1 MATIRNISVKIL
13 KDTVDHKGMPLEVE
27 LEYAGVKHVIPAD
40 QIETVLGLYLYYERI
55 DMTPQEL
62 IDKVRELDK
71 VEEKVEKKEETKKE
85 ETKKEETSETKKT
98 ETPTSTT
105 ETHVEET
112 RTTEEESKPKVTSVG
127 KTILAL
133 VTAGVVLVTGHIIGS
148 NIVQSL
154 RRNNQNNGEDN
165 LDCGNTP
172 AIEQQITEVPIETT
186 FTTPAP
192 DNIIAPP
199 LSIDGS
205 ENLPYINGSTTDW
218 ISMSDAEYL
227 EALNSQTIAC
237 QMNMPE
243 ISLFLEGEPLEG
255 TKQLTDIQKTF
266 KPRSVEYCIVEYFN
280 QFRNEVVNAAYDT
293 QNVETTRTVLEHHAT
308 EIYLFCTGRMSI
320 ALNTDYGVHEY
331 YWNDLS
337 EEAKN
342 AVLDVLF
349 SFAIALPHDY
359 AIYNDNGTIIY
370 PVTLAEFYEAQ
381 LANLILVNP
390 TNRR

>member
-154 RRNNQNNGEDN
+154 RRNNQNNG
-165 LDCGNTP
+165 
-172 AIEQQITEVPIETT
+172 
-186 FTTPAP
+186 
-192 DNIIAPP
+192 
-199 LSIDGS
+199 
-205 ENLPYINGSTTDW
+205 
-218 ISMSDAEYL
+218 
-227 EALNSQTIAC
+227 
-237 QMNMPE
+237 
-243 ISLFLEGEPLEG
+243 
-255 TKQLTDIQKTF
+255 
-266 KPRSVEYCIVEYFN
+266 
-280 QFRNEVVNAAYDT
+280 
-293 QNVETTRTVLEHHAT
+293 
-308 EIYLFCTGRMSI
+308 
-320 ALNTDYGVHEY
+320 
-331 YWNDLS
+331 
-337 EEAKN
+337 
-342 AVLDVLF
+342 
-349 SFAIALPHDY
+349 
-359 AIYNDNGTIIY
+359 
-370 PVTLAEFYEAQ
+370 
-381 LANLILVNP
+381 
-390 TNRR
+390 

>member
-85 ETKKEETSETKKT
+85 ETKKEDTSETKKT
-98 ETPTSTT
+98 ETTTSTT

-165 LDCGNTP
+165 LDFGNTP

>member
-98 ETPTSTT
+98 ETTTSTT

-165 LDCGNTP
+165 LDFGNTP

-370 PVTLAEFYEAQ
+370 PVTSAEFYEAQ

>member
-1 MATIRNISVKIL
+1 
-13 KDTVDHKGMPLEVE
+13 
-27 LEYAGVKHVIPAD
+27 
-40 QIETVLGLYLYYERI
+40 
-55 DMTPQEL
+55 
-62 IDKVRELDK
+62 
-71 VEEKVEKKEETKKE
+71 
-85 ETKKEETSETKKT
+85 
-98 ETPTSTT
+98 
-105 ETHVEET
+105 
-112 RTTEEESKPKVTSVG
+112 
-127 KTILAL
+127 
-133 VTAGVVLVTGHIIGS
+133 
-148 NIVQSL
+148 
-154 RRNNQNNGEDN
+154 
-165 LDCGNTP
+165 
-172 AIEQQITEVPIETT
+172 
-186 FTTPAP
+186 
-192 DNIIAPP
+192 
-199 LSIDGS
+199 
-205 ENLPYINGSTTDW
+205 
-218 ISMSDAEYL
+218 
-227 EALNSQTIAC
+227 
-237 QMNMPE
+237 MNMPE

-349 SFAIALPHDY
+349 SLAIALPHDY